1 MEKPKRKPR
10 KRPESIFLSD
20 FGRSWKEAGGYW
32 YKIPDTGGQL
42 ARFAPPRPY
51 DANAAM
57 AGKIFVIEAKYCKTV
72 LFSLSEMRPHQIPEL
87 WSARQAGYE
96 AFVIVCYHRL
106 QAKVADFYRV
116 ETLMKAEKDG
126 RTTLS
131 PEEAHLRVYSPRR
144 AIWEISPR
152 SILLML
158 AQNPEKSLFAK
169 INDTTP

>member
-10 KRPESIFLSD
+10 KRQESIFLSD
-20 FGRSWKEAGGYW
+20 FGRSWKSAGGYW

-57 AGKIFVIEAKYCKTV
+57 SGRIFVIEAKYCKTIQ
-72 LFSLSEMRPHQIPEL
+72 FSLSDMRPHQIPEL
-87 WSARQAGYE
+87 LNARQAGYE
-96 AFVIVCYHRL
+96 AFVLVCYHRL

-116 ETLMKAEKDG
+116 ETLIKAEHEG

-131 PEEAHLRVYSPRR
+131 PDEAHLRVYSPKRSV
-144 AIWEISPR
+144 WEIKPE
-152 SILLML
+152 SIIKML
-158 AQNPEKSLFAK
+158 INQCSKTLFTK
-169 INDTTP
+169 NE